1 MTNPAPIALI
11 VVGIGC
17 GSGASKTWKDGQ
29 TWTAVNAGV
38 YSRLNDIWG
47 AGPSDAWDAWI
58 FDDGGLILRWDG
70 MAWIASPSGT
80 VRNLARITGTAT
92 GDAWVVGAGGAEL
105 HHSRSW

>member
-1 MTNPAPIALI
+1 MLWRI
-11 VVGIGC
+11 
-17 GSGASKTWKDGQ
+17 
-29 TWTAVNAGV
+29 
-38 YSRLNDIWG
+38 RLNDIWG
-47 AGPSDAWDAWI
+47 AGPSDAWDAWDAWI

-70 MAWIASPSGT
+70 MAWIASPSGP